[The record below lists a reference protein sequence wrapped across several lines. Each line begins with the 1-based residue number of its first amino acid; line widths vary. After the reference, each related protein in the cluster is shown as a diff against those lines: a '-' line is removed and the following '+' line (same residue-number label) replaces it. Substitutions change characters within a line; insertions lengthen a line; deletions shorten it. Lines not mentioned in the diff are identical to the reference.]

1 MSGRKVE
8 LSEWWTAEHPERRVW
23 GELRF
28 DPSEGARL
36 TLLDDLQDVRVRGQ
50 LPTLHGEAFGGTGYT
65 LMDAAVTQARHE
77 TKPPEGI
84 ARSRTELR
92 ATGLLEGVHTDPDTF
107 MVRRVSVRLT
117 GVRDLCKDGF
127 LRHIVEGIPRAQR
140 LVQLDGGSLNFHALN
155 TSADDA
161 VVQVECHEPL
171 TLQDFEERWLM
182 PLRSLIVFAARDP
195 VLEQE
200 LIVHPEHGD
209 DVHVLT
215 EAPSLTATPPATY
228 DRPLVPFSALGDGA
242 EGFLSA
248 WFELYAKL
256 DRAADFLISALN
268 SELFLENRL
277 LNLTSFLES
286 YHRTLHDEPAVSPED
301 HRRNMEAMLDALPDQ
316 SQRQHYAEKLRY
328 ADQQNARQRFREM
341 VTRAHD
347 TLGGLD
353 SLGKELVDQLMQARN
368 ANTHLDP
375 TGPRGP
381 EGIDLIY
388 AMANLRLVIQT
399 NMLLDLQLDPE
410 LVAGLVLTSYRN
422 QMPVF
427 DFREHD

>member
-1 MSGRKVE
+1 MSERKVE

-28 DPSEGARL
+28 DQSEGARL
-36 TLLDDLQDVRVRGQ
+36 ILLDELQDVRVHGQ
-50 LPTLHGEAFGGTGYT
+50 LPTLHGEAFGGTRYT
-65 LMDAAVTQARHE
+65 LMDAVVTEARRE

-92 ATGLLEGVHTDPDTF
+92 ATGLLEGVHTNLDMF
-107 MVRRVSVRLT
+107 EVRVASVRLT
-117 GVRDLCKDGF
+117 GVRDLCKGGF
-127 LRHIVEGIPRAQR
+127 LRHIFEGIPRAQR
-140 LVQLDGGSLNFHALN
+140 FVQLKGGVLNFHALS
-155 TSADDA
+155 TSGDDA
-161 VVQVECHEPL
+161 VVQVECQEPL
-171 TLQDFEERWLM
+171 TLQDFEERWLI
-182 PLRSLIVFAARDP
+182 PLRSLIVFAARGP

-200 LIVHPEHGD
+200 LIVHPEHGN

-228 DRPLVPFSALGDGA
+228 DRPLVPFVALGDGA
-242 EGFLSA
+242 EEFISA
-248 WFELYAKL
+248 WFEMYAKL
-256 DRAADFLISALN
+256 DRATDFLISALD

-286 YHRTLHDEPAVSPED
+286 YHRTLHDQPPVSSED
-301 HRRNMEAMLDALPDQ
+301 HERNMEAMLEALPDQ
-316 SQRQHYAEKLRY
+316 SQREHYAEKLRH

-341 VTRAHD
+341 VVRARD

-353 SLGKELVDQLMQARN
+353 SLGTELVDQLMQARN

-375 TGPRGP
+375 TGPQGP
-381 EGIDLIY
+381 EGVDLIY
-388 AMANLRLVIQT
+388 AVANLRLVIQT
-399 NMLLDLQLDPE
+399 NMLLDLKLDPE
-410 LVAGLVLTSYRN
+410 LVAGLVLTSYGN

-427 DFREHD
+427 DFREHE